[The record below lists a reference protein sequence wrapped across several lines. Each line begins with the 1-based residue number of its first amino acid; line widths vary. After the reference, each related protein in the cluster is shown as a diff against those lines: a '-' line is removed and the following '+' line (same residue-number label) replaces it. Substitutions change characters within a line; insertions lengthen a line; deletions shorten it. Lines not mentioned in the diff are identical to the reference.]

1 MQITTKP
8 IELSKYPYI
17 GKFTDESH
25 TTIVFFVDSREGFC
39 LYSTDKTNLS
49 DRYSYGWE
57 EDKFTPCEVTIR

>member
-17 GKFTDESH
+17 GKFETDEH
-25 TTIVFFVDSREGFC
+25 TTIVFFVESKEGFC
-39 LYSTDKTNLS
+39 LYSTDNSNLS
-49 DRYSYGWE
+49 NRYAYDWE